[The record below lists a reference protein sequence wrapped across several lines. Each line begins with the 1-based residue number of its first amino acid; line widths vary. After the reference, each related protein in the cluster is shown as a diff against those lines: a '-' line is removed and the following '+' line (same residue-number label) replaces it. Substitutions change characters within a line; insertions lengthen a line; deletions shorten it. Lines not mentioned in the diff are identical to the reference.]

1 MKHTVNTTAIDQW
14 LFKMVDA
21 RASDLLVTGG
31 TRPRIRVDGDLVPI
45 EGEAALEPEQAT
57 ALIRSLLPPD
67 LLADLDRLRELDLAF
82 SWRDTVRFRANVFHQ
97 QGELAVSLRSIPARI
112 PTMAELG
119 LPPGMEA
126 FCVIPQG
133 LVLVTGP
140 TGSGKSTTLAAMINA
155 INEHRPTHII
165 TIEDPI
171 EYIHPHKMS
180 VVNQREVGVDTD
192 SFDRALRAA
201 LREDPDVILVGEL
214 RDTETIAFALTAAET
229 GHLVFATMHTNDAS
243 QAVDR
248 VIDVFP
254 VERQSQVRVQLAAV
268 LQGVIAQRLV
278 PRIGGGMVAAF
289 EVLVAGSAIRNTIRE
304 GKTHQIRNMLA
315 QGARD
320 GMQTLER
327 SLSDL
332 VTAGVVSYDD
342 AVSRAVIPKE
352 VRGGPL
358 AA

>member
-1 MKHTVNTTAIDQW
+1 MKHTVDTTAIDHW
-14 LFKMVDA
+14 LYKMVDA
-21 RASDLLVTGG
+21 GGSDLIITANA
-31 TRPRIRVDGDLVPI
+31 RPRVRVDGDLVPI
-45 EGEAALEPEQAT
+45 EGEPALEPEQCTQMIMGMLNEDLQAQ
-57 ALIRSLLPPD
+57 LI
-67 LLADLDRLRELDLAF
+67 AEREIDLAF
-82 SWRDTVRFRANVFHQ
+82 AWRDQVRFRANVFHQ
-97 QGELAVSLRSIPARI
+97 QGELAVALRLIPGRV

-119 LPPGMEA
+119 LPTAIES
-126 FCVIPQG
+126 FCVLPQG

-140 TGSGKSTTLAAMINA
+140 TGSGKSTTLAAMIDA
-155 INEHRPTHII
+155 INEHRPCHIL

-171 EYIHPHKMS
+171 EYVHNHKLS
-180 VVNQREVGVDTD
+180 LVNHREVGVDTET
-192 SFDRALRAA
+192 FDRALRAA

-243 QAVDR
+243 QAIDR

-268 LQGVIAQRLV
+268 LNGVIAQRLV

-289 EVLVAGSAIRNTIRE
+289 EVLLAGSAIRNVIRE
-304 GKTHQIRNMLA
+304 GKTHQLRNLLA
-315 QGARD
+315 QGARE

-327 SLSDL
+327 SLTDL
-332 VTAGVVSYDD
+332 VAAGVISYDD
-342 AVSRAVIPKE
+342 AIARAVYPRD
-352 VRGGPL
+352 VRAPGM